1 LLPSCC
7 LPGVDVNARLA
18 DGVATKRRDLI
29 MLILSRKVGESL
41 VIGDDIVV
49 TVLSIR
55 KHQIR
60 FGISAP
66 SDVSVHREEVYERI
80 AAEQTRQSPAAP
92 QSDKV
97 KYKVRLSQ
105 EAIGQRT

>member
-1 LLPSCC
+1 
-7 LPGVDVNARLA
+7 
-18 DGVATKRRDLI
+18 
-29 MLILSRKVGESL
+29 MLILSRKEGESL

-55 KHQIR
+55 KQQIR

-80 AAEQTRQSPAAP
+80 AAEKLCQTAVAP
-92 QSDKV
+92 QSDNI

-105 EAIGQRT
+105 EATGQRT

>member
-1 LLPSCC
+1 
-7 LPGVDVNARLA
+7 
-18 DGVATKRRDLI
+18 
-29 MLILSRKVGESL
+29 MLILSRKEGESL

-55 KHQIR
+55 KQQIR

-80 AAEQTRQSPAAP
+80 AAEKSRQTAVAP
-92 QSDKV
+92 QSDKI
-97 KYKVRLSQ
+97 KYKMRLSQ
-105 EAIGQRT
+105 EATGQRT